1 MGEWEGVDIE
11 REKMQAVPTQTA
23 DVLGLLGPQACP
35 MGAISGKTK
44 CMRSPSFH
52 IPAEVQGTLTS
63 TQGALLSDRW
73 AARGLGQSQSP
84 LTPAL
89 NPDPFIQLPRWHS
102 HPSLPSHLVT
112 DSVYSLLLSHRLW
125 SLFSK
130 SCPFSSD
137 LLKAIRVSLLKH
149 KPDHFTLY
157 CLWVKP
163 KLMIDIQSPIP
174 LGHSSKPS
182 SL

>member
-1 MGEWEGVDIE
+1 M
-11 REKMQAVPTQTA
+11 
-23 DVLGLLGPQACP
+23 
-35 MGAISGKTK
+35 K

-52 IPAEVQGTLTS
+52 IPAEVQATLTS
-63 TQGALLSDRW
+63 IQGALLSDMW

-89 NPDPFIQLPRWHS
+89 NPNPFIQLPRWHS

-130 SCPFSSD
+130 SCPFCSD

-149 KPDHFTLY
+149 KPDCFVLY